1 MSILAQLSIAMIGK
15 DANMEKFKDI
25 LVDARDKQTQ
35 DIPMDHFKGFNAC
48 EDADLRGPIQ
58 EERR

>member
-1 MSILAQLSIAMIGK
+1 MMGK

-25 LVDARDKQTQ
+25 LVHARDKQTQ